1 MAPPA
6 QVATDSSS
14 EGAVERVVRT
24 RARAETFASLFGG
37 PAQRTHVGRFELRAL
52 LGEGAMGVVYS
63 AFDPQLQ
70 REVAL
75 KLLSSSRSE
84 ELVLREARALALLS
98 HPHVLPIFEVGS
110 EGGLNFLVSELM
122 RGGTLRAWLRQPRT
136 ATQVLDVLLKVGEGL
151 AAGHAAGL
159 VHRDV
164 KPDNVL
170 LDANGSPRLCDFGL
184 ARSAEDSATPGAQA
198 LPGTR
203 RYMAPEQLAGVRADA
218 LSDQFSFAL
227 MAFEALTGALP
238 FATNSA
244 AEVHERLARG
254 LPLNEATSSEVRR
267 LIGALAPALAASPEA
282 RYPSMAA
289 LLAALRASGQPKR
302 KNARLVAFAIAMS
315 SAALAAAI
323 AFALL
328 GPQSAPPKTSERSS
342 RSPTEPKP
350 RVSASALPSADATGV
365 EAEIAREAM
374 SLTRAGRHDEC
385 ADYLASRATTEALR
399 LMWINCAEYAS
410 GPEPLERACSA
421 WNASPRQ
428 TKPQHTPELCL
439 PPLPDAR
446 KKAESKDYRA
456 CAELIL
462 AAKPTRYATVQLAQ
476 CSARLQDPAL
486 FRRVCLYQMTFEPP
500 GSERLCD
507 NMKNL

>member
-238 FATNSA
+238 FARKA
-244 AEVHERLARG
+244 GPR
-254 LPLNEATSSEVRR
+254 
-267 LIGALAPALAASPEA
+267 APAQRGNLKRGETAHWRTCA
-282 RYPSMAA
+282 RF
-289 LLAALRASGQPKR
+289 GC
-302 KNARLVAFAIAMS
+302 FA
-315 SAALAAAI
+315 
-323 AFALL
+323 
-328 GPQSAPPKTSERSS
+328 
-342 RSPTEPKP
+342 
-350 RVSASALPSADATGV
+350 
-365 EAEIAREAM
+365 
-374 SLTRAGRHDEC
+374 
-385 ADYLASRATTEALR
+385 
-399 LMWINCAEYAS
+399 
-410 GPEPLERACSA
+410 
-421 WNASPRQ
+421 
-428 TKPQHTPELCL
+428 
-439 PPLPDAR
+439 
-446 KKAESKDYRA
+446 
-456 CAELIL
+456 
-462 AAKPTRYATVQLAQ
+462 
-476 CSARLQDPAL
+476 
-486 FRRVCLYQMTFEPP
+486 
-500 GSERLCD
+500 
-507 NMKNL
+507 